1 MSLFSYA
8 YADSDT
14 GSAISIEEHL
24 KLMAAAGIVPI
35 EQAAIDAAG
44 DRAAAANTMVQIAAG
59 PGTSNSYPLYITNV
73 TNVPWARYEY
83 MDDGTIDFTY
93 INVSSFG
100 QFAQELT
107 YSIAA
112 STQALYERMWEAS
125 WDEGGQTLHQGLS
138 YLWLNLDNIET
149 NLNSYLPTME
159 SYLSNLPTISSR
171 VNTTNT
177 RLNTINTTLGTTNTT
192 LSNIY
197 SGLVNPNSSSGWS
210 TYLTN
215 NPIFNLKR
223 YRQVSN
229 GGTTA
234 DIDRTITDWNP
245 INQIWF
251 WLYSLNDSSVLAFR
265 DLTSGIFASPA
276 NPPQWL
282 DKDLNATVLPRT
294 SLWYD
299 IRTLGVNLNNI
310 VARLGYVLASDEDI
324 EARTAAQAQQSA
336 AVDDFIDSSG
346 SASVSLSDLGDIAD
360 MSSGLKDYFDVDVS
374 PGLVF
379 DSIGGNNG
387 SVWHWFSAETRQSLS
402 VNQGVYSYKGSQDSS
417 STPMLD
423 AYYSDLEKILTGG
436 FKP

>member
-8 YADSDT
+8 YADSST
-14 GSAISIEEHL
+14 GSAISIEDHL

-35 EQAAIDAAG
+35 EQAAIEASG
-44 DRAAAANTMVQIAAG
+44 ERAVAANTMVQIAAG
-59 PGTSNSYPLYITNV
+59 PGTSNSSPLYINHV

-83 MDDGTIDFTY
+83 MDDGTIDFTI
-93 INVSSFG
+93 INISSFG

-125 WDEGGQTLHQGLS
+125 WDEDGQTLHQGLS

-171 VNTTNT
+171 VNTTNS
-177 RLNTINTTLGTTNTT
+177 RLNTINTTLGTTNSTLTSIDDQLAETDNKWDWSSTFNSAGT
-192 LSNIY
+192 LS
-197 SGLVNPNSSSGWS
+197 
-210 TYLTN
+210 
-215 NPIFNLKR
+215 R
-223 YRQVSN
+223 YRQN
-229 GGTTA
+229 GEGGVA
-234 DIDRTITDWNP
+234 SDLSINP
-245 INQIWF
+245 TNRSIPNQLWYWIS
-251 WLYSLNDSSVLAFR
+251 SLNNSTVYAFR
-265 DLTSGIFASPA
+265 DLLSGVGTA
-276 NPPQWL
+276 NTQTYL
-282 DKDLNATVLPRT
+282 DKDLQPISMGRT
-294 SLWYD
+294 SFWRD
-299 IRTLGVNLNNI
+299 FRNIGGNINDI